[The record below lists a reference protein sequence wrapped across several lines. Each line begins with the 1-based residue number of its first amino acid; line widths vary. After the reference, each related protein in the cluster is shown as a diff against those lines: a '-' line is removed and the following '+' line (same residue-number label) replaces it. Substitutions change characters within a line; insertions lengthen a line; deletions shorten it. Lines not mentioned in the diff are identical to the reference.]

1 MSLGYTPV
9 RGYIKSAF
17 SFGEIVFVPDHKKKN
32 KKTIKESKALANPD
46 LQLST

>member
-17 SFGEIVFVPDHKKKN
+17 SFGESFCTRPQKEKT
-32 KKTIKESKALANPD
+32 KTI
-46 LQLST
+46 